1 MHGSHCATWLKPFY
15 ISGVPFFLE
24 SILVNVVSH
33 SLLFREIDFMRIIL
47 LCFLLVPFLSLATD
61 SDKQK
66 SIADFTKNMSQQ
78 VGFFDF
84 YYQIETDKIFLKIDK
99 LDQPFLFQSSM
110 PQGIGSNDI
119 GLDRG
124 QLGDTR
130 LVKFER
136 FGNKVLLKQLN
147 TQYRASSSNL
157 AEQASIDEAFADS
170 VIAGFS
176 IVASNESVVVIDYTD
191 FLLSDIHQISKSLSR
206 SKQGSYSVD
215 AKRSGVYLKRSKSFP
230 ENTELEA
237 LVTFGG
243 SNPGQYVNQ
252 VTPDPISISVHLHH
266 SLVKLPDS
274 KYQLRKFVPFS
285 GFWAV
290 GYQDYSV
297 AIEDSMAK
305 QFIPRH
311 RLSKKQ
317 PNANMSEAVKPIV
330 YYLDPG
336 IPEPVMS
343 ALKEGALWWDQAFR
357 AIGYKNAFQVK
368 VLPADTD
375 PMDVRYN
382 VIQWVHRATRG
393 WSYGS
398 SVIDPRTGEIIKGHV
413 TLGSLRVKQDYLI
426 ALGLTS
432 PFSAE
437 GEVTDDASDDQVDI
451 SKQKEMALARI
462 RQLSAHE
469 VGHTLGIAH
478 NFAASEYGRESVMD
492 YPHPLVKVHN
502 GQISLENAYDVGMGE
517 WDKYVV
523 AYGYQDYTDV
533 KSEQQGL
540 KRLVNDARAKGFRY
554 QSDPDSRQAHSANVE
569 GHLWDNGADPVSELN
584 RISEVRKIAL
594 ANFGLKTIKIGA
606 TLSSLEETFAPI
618 YLLHRYQLDAVAKL
632 IGGVSYEY
640 ESKGDYATAKGVK
653 VIAAKQQKEA
663 VAAMLNTLQTDFLS
677 IPESLAQL
685 ITPKAYGESR
695 NRESFKGRTG
705 HTFDTISAAESA
717 AGYSLSLLLKSE
729 RLNRISQQ
737 KSQLKGAPDIA
748 YLLNELFKQTIKNGI
763 EKDYPQL
770 NKRVNY
776 LVLDQVVKA
785 MQQKNLAPE
794 VRGEIEIQLIDLHK
808 WLKNKGRNAHNE
820 IMARQLEQYWRVGE
834 WKSQFKLMP
843 LPPGSP
849 I

>member
-1 MHGSHCATWLKPFY
+1 
-15 ISGVPFFLE
+15 
-24 SILVNVVSH
+24 
-33 SLLFREIDFMRIIL
+33 MRIVL
-47 LCFLLVPFLSLATD
+47 LCLLLIPFLSFATD
-61 SDKQK
+61 SNKQI
-66 SIADFTKNMSQQ
+66 SVTDFTKNMSQQ
-78 VGFFDF
+78 TGFFDF
-84 YYQIETDKIFLKIDK
+84 YYQIETDKVFLKIDEF
-99 LDQPFLFQSSM
+99 DQPFLFQSSM

-130 LVKFER
+130 LVQFER

-170 VIAGFS
+170 VIAGFPV
-176 IVASNESVVVIDYTD
+176 VAINGDVVVIDYTD
-191 FLLSDIHQISKSLSR
+191 FLLSDIHQISERLTST
-206 SKQGSYSVD
+206 KQGTYKVD
-215 AKRSGVYLKRSKSFP
+215 SKRSGVFLKRSKSFP

-243 SNPGQYVNQ
+243 SKPGQFVNQ
-252 VTPDPISISVHLHH
+252 VTPDPISVSVHLHH
-266 SLVKLPDS
+266 SLVKLPDTD
-274 KYQLRKFVPFS
+274 YQPRKFVPFS
-285 GFWAV
+285 GFWSV

-297 AIEDSMAK
+297 AIEDSMTK

-311 RLSKKQ
+311 RLSKKY
-317 PNANMSEAVKPIV
+317 PSADISEAVEPIV

-343 ALKEGALWWDQAFR
+343 ALRDGALWWDEAFS

-368 VLPADTD
+368 VLPENAD

-398 SVIDPRTGEIIKGHV
+398 SVIDPRSGEIIKGHV

-432 PFSAE
+432 PFSADSGLDE
-437 GEVTDDASDDQVDI
+437 QVDI

-492 YPHPLVKVHN
+492 YPHPLVSVHN
-502 GQISLENAYDVGMGE
+502 GKISLDNAYDVGMGD

-523 AYGYQDYTDV
+523 AYGYQDYLDANT
-533 KSEQQGL
+533 QLQGL
-540 KRLVNDARAKGFRY
+540 KRLVADARGKGFRY
-554 QSDPDSRQAHSANVE
+554 QSDPDSRQSNAANVE
-569 GHLWDNGADPVSELN
+569 GHLWDNGADPVNELK
-584 RISEVRKIAL
+584 RISEVREIAI
-594 ANFGLKTIKIGA
+594 ANFGLKTIKTGA
-606 TLSSLEETFAPI
+606 SLSSLEETFAPI

-632 IGGVSYEY
+632 VGGVSYEY
-640 ESKGDYATAKGVK
+640 ELKGDYLTAKGVQ
-653 VIAAKQQKEA
+653 VVSVSQQKSA
-663 VAAMLNTLQTDFLS
+663 LTAMLNTLQSEFLS
-677 IPESLAQL
+677 IPESLTQL
-685 ITPKAYGESR
+685 ITPKVYGESR

-705 HTFDTISAAESA
+705 HTFDPISAAESA
-717 AGYSLSLLLKSE
+717 AGYSLNLLLKAE
-729 RLNRISQQ
+729 RLNRIAQQ
-737 KSQLKGAPDIA
+737 NNRLKGAPDIA
-748 YLLNELFKQTIKNGI
+748 FLLTELFEYSIKSGI
-763 EKDYPQL
+763 DKDYPQL
-770 NKRVNY
+770 SKRVNY

-785 MQQKNLAPE
+785 MEQKNLAPE
-794 VRGEIEIQLIDLHK
+794 VRGEIELQLIDLHK
-808 WLKNKGRNAHNE
+808 WLKNKNRNSHNKV
-820 IMARQLEQYWRVGE
+820 MARQLEQYWRLGK
-834 WKSQFKLMP
+834 WHSQFTLKP

>member
-1 MHGSHCATWLKPFY
+1 MVLACFIF
-15 ISGVPFFLE
+15 ISALSPAVELE
-24 SILVNVVSH
+24 DVNPI
-33 SLLFREIDFMRIIL
+33 E
-47 LCFLLVPFLSLATD
+47 
-61 SDKQK
+61 K
-66 SIADFTKNMSQQ
+66 FTINLQHK

-84 YYQIETDKIFLKIDK
+84 YYQIEQDKVFLKIDK
-99 LDQPFLFQSSM
+99 FDQTFLFQSSM

-136 FGNKVLLKQLN
+136 YGNKVLLKQLN

-170 VIAGFS
+170 VIAGFPV
-176 IVASNESVVVIDYTD
+176 VAADDNSVIIDYTD
-191 FLLSDIHQISKSLSR
+191 FLLSDIHQISQRLAATD
-206 SKQGSYSVD
+206 QGSYKVD
-215 AKRSGVYLKRSKSFP
+215 LKRSGVYLDRSKAFP
-230 ENTELEA
+230 DNTELEA

-243 SNPGQYVNQ
+243 SKPGQYVYQ

-266 SLVKLPDS
+266 SLVKLPDTD
-274 KYQLRKFVPFS
+274 YQPRKFVPFS
-285 GFWAV
+285 GFWSV

-297 AIEDSMAK
+297 AIEDNMTK

-311 RLSKKQ
+311 RLNKKQ
-317 PNANMSEAVKPIV
+317 PNADMSEAIEPIV

-343 ALKEGALWWDQAFR
+343 ALRDGALWWDQAFS

-368 VLPADTD
+368 VLPEDAD

-398 SVIDPRTGEIIKGHV
+398 SVIDPRSGEIIKGHV

-432 PFSAE
+432 PFSAD
-437 GEVTDDASDDQVDI
+437 GMAVDAADEQVDI
-451 SKQKEMALARI
+451 SEQKNMALARI

-469 VGHTLGIAH
+469 VGHTIGIAH

-492 YPHPLVKVHN
+492 YPHPLMRVQN
-502 GQISLENAYDVGMGE
+502 GKISLDDAYDEGIGE

-523 AYGYQDYTDV
+523 AYGYQVYPDT
-533 KSEQQGL
+533 KSEQRGL
-540 KRLVNDARAKGFRY
+540 KSLVVDARANGFRY
-554 QSDPDSRQAHSANVE
+554 QSDPDSRQSNAANAE
-569 GHLWDNGADPVSELN
+569 GHLWDNGADPVAELS
-584 RISEVRKIAL
+584 RIGEVRKVAM
-594 ANFGLKTIKIGA
+594 ANFGLKTIKTGA

-640 ESKGDYATAKGVK
+640 ELKGDYLMAKGVNI
-653 VIAAKQQKEA
+653 VAGKQQKVA
-663 VAAMLNTLQTDFLS
+663 LAAMLKTLHSDFLS
-677 IPESLAQL
+677 IPTKLTQL

-695 NRESFKGRTG
+695 TRESFKGRTG
-705 HTFDTISAAESA
+705 HTFDPISAAESA
-717 AGYSLSLLLKSE
+717 AGYSLNLLLKAE
-729 RLNRISQQ
+729 RLNRVSQQ
-737 KSQLKGAPDIA
+737 KQHSKDTPDVA
-748 YLLNELFKQTIKNGI
+748 YLLTTLFKNTIKK
-763 EKDYPQL
+763 ESSKDKTLL
-770 NKRVNY
+770 NQRVNY

-785 MQQKNLAPE
+785 LHQEALAPE
-794 VRGEIEIQLIDLHK
+794 VRGEIELQLINLHS
-808 WLKNKGRNAHNE
+808 WLKNKSRHSHSE
-820 IMARQLEQYWRVGE
+820 VMARQLEQYWRLGKWVSHFE
-834 WKSQFKLMP
+834 LKP

>member
-1 MHGSHCATWLKPFY
+1 MRLTLVCLVFISVLSSAKDIKGSSSVKA
-15 ISGVPFFLE
+15 
-24 SILVNVVSH
+24 
-33 SLLFREIDFMRIIL
+33 
-47 LCFLLVPFLSLATD
+47 
-61 SDKQK
+61 
-66 SIADFTKNMSQQ
+66 FTENMQSQD
-78 VGFFDF
+78 GFFDF

-99 LDQPFLFQSSM
+99 FDQPFLFQSSM

-147 TQYRASSSNL
+147 TQYRASSSNI

-170 VIAGFS
+170 VIAGFTV
-176 IVASNESVVVIDYTD
+176 VATDDDTVVIDYTD
-191 FLLSDIHQISKSLSR
+191 FLLSDIHQISQRLTGTD
-206 SKQGSYSVD
+206 QGSYNVD
-215 AKRSGVYLKRSKSFP
+215 LKRSGVYLKRSKAFP
-230 ENTELEA
+230 DNTELEA

-243 SNPGQYVNQ
+243 SKPGQYVYQ

-266 SLVKLPDS
+266 SLVKLPDNN
-274 KYQLRKFVPFS
+274 YQPRKFVPFS
-285 GFWAV
+285 GFGSV

-297 AIEDSMAK
+297 AIEDNMTQ

-311 RLSKKQ
+311 RLNKKQ
-317 PNANMSEAVKPIV
+317 PNAAISEAIEPII

-343 ALKEGALWWDQAFR
+343 ALKGGALWWDQAFS
-357 AIGYKNAFQVK
+357 AIGYKNAFQVR
-368 VLPADTD
+368 VLPEDAD

-398 SVIDPRTGEIIKGHV
+398 SVIDPRSGEIIKGHV
-413 TLGSLRVKQDYLI
+413 TLGSLRVKQDFLI

-432 PFSAE
+432 PFSAD
-437 GEVTDDASDDQVDI
+437 GVDVNAADSISDDHVDI
-451 SKQKEMALARI
+451 SKQKDMALARI

-469 VGHTLGIAH
+469 VGHTIGISH

-492 YPHPLVKVHN
+492 YPHPLVSVQDGK
-502 GQISLENAYDVGMGE
+502 ISLDDAYDVGMGE

-523 AYGYQDYTDV
+523 AYGYQVYPDAN
-533 KSEQQGL
+533 SEQQGL
-540 KRLVNDARAKGFRY
+540 NRLVVDARAKGFRY
-554 QSDPDSRQAHSANVE
+554 QSDPDSRQSNAANVE
-569 GHLWDNGADPVSELN
+569 GHLWDNGADPVSELS
-584 RISEVRKIAL
+584 RISEVRKVAM
-594 ANFGLKTIKIGA
+594 ANFGIKTIKTGA

-618 YLLHRYQLDAVAKL
+618 YLLHRYQLDAAAKL

-640 ESKGDYATAKGVK
+640 ELKGDYVTAKGVN
-653 VIAAKQQKEA
+653 VVSGELQRGALAG
-663 VAAMLNTLQTDFLS
+663 MLNTLQSDFLS
-677 IPESLAQL
+677 IPERLIQL

-705 HTFDTISAAESA
+705 HTFDPISAAESA
-717 AGYSLSLLLKSE
+717 AGYSLNLLLKAE
-729 RLNRISQQ
+729 RLNRVAQQQ
-737 KSQLKGAPDIA
+737 KRLQDAPDVA
-748 YLLNELFKQTIKNGI
+748 YLLTNLFKHSIKSKI
-763 EKDYPQL
+763 IKVHSQL
-770 NKRVNY
+770 SQRVNY

-785 MQQKNLAPE
+785 MHQENLAPE
-794 VRGEIEIQLIDLHK
+794 VRGEIELQLIDLHK
-808 WLKNKGRNAHNE
+808 WLINKKRNSHNE
-820 IMARQLEQYWRVGE
+820 VMARQLEQYWRLGR
-834 WKSQFKLMP
+834 WDSQFTLKP

>member
-1 MHGSHCATWLKPFY
+1 MRMILACLVF
-15 ISGVPFFLE
+15 ISVL
-24 SILVNVVSH
+24 SIAG
-33 SLLFREIDFMRIIL
+33 EIDNAK
-47 LCFLLVPFLSLATD
+47 P
-61 SDKQK
+61 
-66 SIADFTKNMSQQ
+66 IAGFTAEMQHQ
-78 VGFFDF
+78 EGFFDF
-84 YYQIETDKIFLKIDK
+84 YYQIETNKVFLKIDK
-99 LDQPFLFQSSM
+99 FDKIFLFQSSM

-147 TQYRASSSNL
+147 TQYRASSSNI
-157 AEQASIDEAFADS
+157 AEQASINEAFADS

-176 IVASNESVVVIDYTD
+176 VVATDGDAVVIDYTD
-191 FLLSDIHQISKSLSR
+191 FLLSDIHQISQRLTAT
-206 SKQGSYSVD
+206 KQGSYKVD
-215 AKRSGVYLKRSKSFP
+215 LKRSGVFLKRSKSFP
-230 ENTELEA
+230 DNTELEA

-243 SNPGQYVNQ
+243 SKPGQYVTQ

-266 SLVKLPDS
+266 SLVKLPDTD
-274 KYQLRKFVPFS
+274 YQPRTFVPFS
-285 GFWAV
+285 GFWSV
-290 GYQDYSV
+290 DYEDYSV
-297 AIEDSMAK
+297 PIEQSMTK

-311 RLSKKQ
+311 RLNKKQ
-317 PNANMSEAVKPIV
+317 PNLDISEAIEPIV

-343 ALKEGALWWDQAFR
+343 ALKDGALWWDQAFS

-368 VLPADTD
+368 VLPEDAD

-398 SVIDPRTGEIIKGHV
+398 SVIDPRSGEIIKGHV

-432 PFSAE
+432 PFSAGGTGADYG
-437 GEVTDDASDDQVDI
+437 GENNPPDDQVDT

-469 VGHTLGIAH
+469 VGHTLGISH

-492 YPHPLVKVHN
+492 YPHPLVSVKD
-502 GQISLENAYDVGMGE
+502 GKISLDNAYDVGMGE

-523 AYGYQDYTDV
+523 AYGYQEYPDAIT
-533 KSEQQGL
+533 EQQAL
-540 KRLVNDARAKGFRY
+540 KRLVVDARAKGFKY
-554 QSDPDSRQAHSANVE
+554 QSDPDSRQSNAANAQ
-569 GHLWDNGADPVSELN
+569 GHLWDNGADPVSELS
-584 RISEVRKIAL
+584 RISEVRNVAM
-594 ANFGLKTIKIGA
+594 ANFGLKTLKTGA

-640 ESKGDYATAKGVK
+640 ESKGDYAVAKGVK
-653 VIAAKQQKEA
+653 VIAAKQQKDA
-663 VAAMLNTLQTDFLS
+663 LAAMLNTLQSDFLS
-677 IPESLAQL
+677 IPESLVQL

-705 HTFDTISAAESA
+705 HTFDPISAAESA
-717 AGYSLSLLLKSE
+717 AGYSLNLLLKAE
-729 RLNRISQQ
+729 RLNRIAQQ
-737 KSQLKGAPDIA
+737 QEQLKGVPDLA
-748 YLLNELFKQTIKNGI
+748 YLLSELFTHSIKDGI
-763 EKDYPQL
+763 DKDYPQL
-770 NKRVNY
+770 SKRVNY

-785 MQQKNLAPE
+785 MQQENLAPE
-794 VRGEIEIQLIDLHK
+794 ARGEIELQLIDLHK

-820 IMARQLEQYWRVGE
+820 VMARQLEQYWRLGK
-834 WKSQFKLMP
+834 WHTQFILKP

>member
-1 MHGSHCATWLKPFY
+1 MRFVYFC
-15 ISGVPFFLE
+15 
-24 SILVNVVSH
+24 
-33 SLLFREIDFMRIIL
+33 LF
-47 LCFLLVPFLSLATD
+47 VLSTQVFATD
-61 SDKQK
+61 SNDQT
-66 SIADFTKNMSQQ
+66 SIADFTKDMSKET
-78 VGFFDF
+78 GFFDF
-84 YYQIETDKIFLKIDK
+84 YYQIEQDKIFLKIDK
-99 LDQPFLFQSSM
+99 FDQPFLFQSSM

-136 FGNKVLLKQLN
+136 FGNKVLLKQFN

-170 VIAGFS
+170 VIAGFTV
-176 IVASNESVVVIDYTD
+176 VAVDGDVVIIDYSN
-191 FLLSDIHQISKSLSR
+191 FLLSDIHQISQRLAGT
-206 SKQGSYSVD
+206 KQGSYQVD
-215 AKRSGVYLKRSKSFP
+215 SKRSGVYLKKSKAFP
-230 ENTELEA
+230 KNTELEA

-243 SNPGQYVNQ
+243 SKPGQYVNQ

-266 SLVKLPDS
+266 SLIKLPDAD
-274 KYQLRKFVPFS
+274 YQPREFVPFS
-285 GFWAV
+285 GFWSV

-297 AIEDSMAK
+297 AIEDNMTK

-311 RLSKKQ
+311 RLHKKQ
-317 PNANMSEAVKPIV
+317 PNSQVSEAIEPIV

-343 ALKEGALWWDQAFR
+343 ALKDGALWWDQAFS

-368 VLPADTD
+368 VLPADAD

-432 PFSAE
+432 PFS
-437 GEVTDDASDDQVDI
+437 EVGVGADSPPDDQVDT
-451 SKQKEMALARI
+451 SKQKQMALARI

-469 VGHTLGIAH
+469 VGHTLGISH

-492 YPHPLVKVHN
+492 YPHPLVSVKD
-502 GQISLENAYDVGMGE
+502 GKISLENAYDVGMGE

-523 AYGYQDYTDV
+523 AYGYQDFPDTSTE
-533 KSEQQGL
+533 KQGL
-540 KRLVNDARAKGFRY
+540 NRLVVDARAKGFRY
-554 QSDPDSRQAHSANVE
+554 QSDPDARQSHAANVE
-569 GHLWDNGADPVSELN
+569 GHLWDNGSDPVSELS
-584 RISEVRKIAL
+584 RISEVRQVAM
-594 ANFGLKTIKIGA
+594 ANFGLKTIKTGA

-640 ESKGDYATAKGVK
+640 ELKGDYSTAKGVK
-653 VIAAKQQKEA
+653 VISAAQQKAA
-663 VAAMLNTLQTDFLS
+663 VEAMLNTLDSDFLS
-677 IPESLAQL
+677 IPGSLSQL

-705 HTFDTISAAESA
+705 HTFDPISAAESA
-717 AGYSLSLLLKSE
+717 AGYSLSLLLKAE
-729 RLNRISQQ
+729 RLNRVAQQ
-737 KSQLKGAPDIA
+737 GEQLKGTPNIA
-748 YLLNELFKQTIKNGI
+748 YLLNTLFNQSIKRGI
-763 EKDYPQL
+763 DKAHPQL
-770 NKRVNY
+770 SKRVNY

-785 MQQKNLAPE
+785 MQQDNLAPE
-794 VRGEIEIQLIDLHK
+794 VRGDIELQLINLHK
-808 WLKNKGRNAHNE
+808 WLKNKSRNVHNKV
-820 IMARQLEQYWRVGE
+820 MARQLDQYWRLGK
-834 WKSQFKLMP
+834 WQSQFKLKA

>member
-1 MHGSHCATWLKPFY
+1 MRMILACFIF
-15 ISGVPFFLE
+15 ISALSPAVELE
-24 SILVNVVSH
+24 DVNPI
-33 SLLFREIDFMRIIL
+33 EN
-47 LCFLLVPFLSLATD
+47 
-61 SDKQK
+61 
-66 SIADFTKNMSQQ
+66 FTINMQHK

-84 YYQIETDKIFLKIDK
+84 YYQIEADKVFLKIDQF
-99 LDQPFLFQSSM
+99 DQPFLFQSSM

-136 FGNKVLLKQLN
+136 YGNKVLLKQLN
-147 TQYRASSSNL
+147 TQYRASSFNL

-170 VIAGFS
+170 VIAGFPV
-176 IVASNESVVVIDYTD
+176 VAADDNSVVIDYTD
-191 FLLSDIHQISKSLSR
+191 FLLSDIHQISQRLAATD
-206 SKQGSYSVD
+206 QGSYKVD
-215 AKRSGVYLKRSKSFP
+215 LKRSGVYLDRSKAFP
-230 ENTELEA
+230 DNTELEA

-243 SNPGQYVNQ
+243 SKPGQYVYQ

-266 SLVKLPDS
+266 SLVKLPDTD
-274 KYQLRKFVPFS
+274 YQPRKFVPFS
-285 GFWAV
+285 GFWSV

-297 AIEDSMAK
+297 AIENNMTK
-305 QFIPRH
+305 LFIPRH
-311 RLSKKQ
+311 RLNKKQ
-317 PNANMSEAVKPIV
+317 PNADISEAIEPIV

-343 ALKEGALWWDQAFR
+343 ALRNGALWWDEAFS

-368 VLPADTD
+368 VLPEDAD

-398 SVIDPRTGEIIKGHV
+398 SVIDPRSGEIIKGHV

-432 PFSAE
+432 PFSADGVAADE
-437 GEVTDDASDDQVDI
+437 QVDI
-451 SKQKEMALARI
+451 SKQKNMALARI

-469 VGHTLGIAH
+469 VGHTIGIAH

-492 YPHPLVKVHN
+492 YPHPLIRVQN
-502 GQISLENAYDVGMGE
+502 GKISLDDAYDEGIGE

-523 AYGYQDYTDV
+523 AYGYQVYPDT

-540 KRLVNDARAKGFRY
+540 KRLVVDARANGFRY
-554 QSDPDSRQAHSANVE
+554 QSDPDSRQSNAANAE
-569 GHLWDNGADPVSELN
+569 GHLWDNGADPVAELS
-584 RISEVRKIAL
+584 RIGEVRKVAM
-594 ANFGLKTIKIGA
+594 ANFGLKTIKTGA

-640 ESKGDYATAKGVK
+640 ELKGDYLTAKGVN
-653 VIAAKQQKEA
+653 VVAGKQQKVA
-663 VAAMLNTLQTDFLS
+663 LAAMLKTLHSDFLS
-677 IPESLAQL
+677 IPTRLTQL

-695 NRESFKGRTG
+695 TRESFKGRTG
-705 HTFDTISAAESA
+705 HTFDPISAAESA
-717 AGYSLSLLLKSE
+717 AGYSLNLLLKAE
-729 RLNRISQQ
+729 RLNRVSQQ
-737 KSQLKGAPDIA
+737 KQHSQDTPDVA
-748 YLLNELFKQTIKNGI
+748 YLLTTLFKNTIKSKVT
-763 EKDYPQL
+763 KDNTLLSQ
-770 NKRVNY
+770 RVSY

-785 MQQKNLAPE
+785 LHQAELAPE
-794 VRGEIEIQLIDLHK
+794 VRGEIELQLINLHS
-808 WLKNKGRNAHNE
+808 WLKTKSRNSHSE
-820 IMARQLEQYWRVGE
+820 VMARQLEQYWRLGKWVSHFE
-834 WKSQFKLMP
+834 LKP

>member
-1 MHGSHCATWLKPFY
+1 MG
-15 ISGVPFFLE
+15 
-24 SILVNVVSH
+24 NVVYEFFIKEKNPMRFAVIC
-33 SLLFREIDFMRIIL
+33 LLIL
-47 LCFLLVPFLSLATD
+47 STQVFATD
-61 SDKQK
+61 SIKHT
-66 SIADFTKNMSQQ
+66 SVADFTKEMQMQ
-78 VGFFDF
+78 TGFFDF
-84 YYQIETDKIFLKIDK
+84 YYQIETDKVFLKIDQFE
-99 LDQPFLFQSSM
+99 QPFLFQSSM

-136 FGNKVLLKQLN
+136 YGNKVLLKQLN

-170 VIAGFS
+170 VIAGFAV
-176 IVASNESVVVIDYTD
+176 VATDGDAVVIDYTE
-191 FLLSDIHQISKSLSR
+191 FLLSDIHQISQRLTST
-206 SKQGSYSVD
+206 KQGSYKAD
-215 AKRSGVYLKRSKSFP
+215 PKRSGVFLKRSKAFP
-230 ENTELEA
+230 DNTELEA

-243 SNPGQYVNQ
+243 SKPGEFVNQ

-266 SLVKLPDS
+266 SLVKLPDTD
-274 KYQLRKFVPFS
+274 YQPRKFVPFS
-285 GFWAV
+285 GFWSV

-297 AIEDSMAK
+297 PIEDNMTK

-317 PNANMSEAVKPIV
+317 PSAEISEAIEPIV

-343 ALKEGALWWDQAFR
+343 ALKDGALWWDQAFS

-368 VLPADTD
+368 VLPEDAD

-398 SVIDPRTGEIIKGHV
+398 SVIDPRSGEIIKGHV

-432 PFSAE
+432 PFSAD
-437 GEVTDDASDDQVDI
+437 GSGADINSRPDDQVDI
-451 SKQKEMALARI
+451 SKQKDMALARI

-469 VGHTLGIAH
+469 VGHTIGIAH

-492 YPHPLVKVHN
+492 YPHPLVSVKD
-502 GQISLENAYDVGMGE
+502 GKISLENAYDVGMGA

-523 AYGYQDYTDV
+523 TYGYQEYPDANT
-533 KSEQQGL
+533 EQQAL
-540 KRLVNDARAKGFRY
+540 KELVADARAKGFKY
-554 QSDPDSRQAHSANVE
+554 QSDPDSRPAHAANVE
-569 GHLWDNGADPVSELN
+569 GHLWDNGADPVSELI
-584 RISEVRKIAL
+584 RISEVREVAM
-594 ANFGLKTIKIGA
+594 ANFGLKTIKTGA
-606 TLSSLEETFAPI
+606 TLSSLEEIFAPI

-640 ESKGDYATAKGVK
+640 ESKGDYSVAKGVK
-653 VIAAKQQKEA
+653 VISAKQQIDA
-663 VAAMLNTLQTDFLS
+663 LDAMLKTLQGDFLS
-677 IPESLAQL
+677 IPGSVVQL

-695 NRESFKGRTG
+695 NRESFNGRTG
-705 HTFDTISAAESA
+705 HTFDPISAAESA
-717 AGYSLSLLLKSE
+717 AGYSLSLLLKAE

-737 KSQLKGAPDIA
+737 KEQLKGVPDLA
-748 YLLNELFKQTIKNGI
+748 YLFTKLFKNSIKDGVD
-763 EKDYPQL
+763 KDYPQL
-770 NKRVNY
+770 SKRVNY
-776 LVLDQVVKA
+776 LVLDQVVKS
-785 MQQKNLAPE
+785 MQQENLAPE
-794 VRGEIEIQLIDLHK
+794 VRGEIELQLIDLHK
-808 WLKNKGRNAHNE
+808 WLKNKARNAHNE
-820 IMARQLEQYWRVGE
+820 IMARQLEQYWRLGQ
-834 WKSQFKLMP
+834 WHSQFILKP

>member
-1 MHGSHCATWLKPFY
+1 
-15 ISGVPFFLE
+15 
-24 SILVNVVSH
+24 
-33 SLLFREIDFMRIIL
+33 MRVIL
-47 LCFLLVPFLSLATD
+47 LCLLLIPALSFATD
-61 SDKQK
+61 SFKQK
-66 SIADFTKNMSQQ
+66 SVADFTKGMAQQ
-78 VGFFDF
+78 IGFFDF
-84 YYQIETDKIFLKIDK
+84 YYQIEQDKVFLKIDK
-99 LDQPFLFQSSM
+99 FDQTFLFQSSM

-136 FGNKVLLKQLN
+136 YGNKVLLKQLN

-170 VIAGFS
+170 VIAGFPV
-176 IVASNESVVVIDYTD
+176 VAADDNSVIIDYTD
-191 FLLSDIHQISKSLSR
+191 FLLSDIHQISQRLAATD
-206 SKQGSYSVD
+206 QGSYKVD
-215 AKRSGVYLKRSKSFP
+215 LKRSGVYLDRSKAFP
-230 ENTELEA
+230 DNTELEA

-243 SNPGQYVNQ
+243 SKPGQYVYQ

-266 SLVKLPDS
+266 SLVKLPDTD
-274 KYQLRKFVPFS
+274 YQPRKFVPFS
-285 GFWAV
+285 GFWSV

-297 AIEDSMAK
+297 AIEDNMTK

-311 RLSKKQ
+311 RLNKKQ
-317 PNANMSEAVKPIV
+317 PNADMSEAIEPIV

-343 ALKEGALWWDQAFR
+343 ALRDGALWWDQAFS

-368 VLPADTD
+368 VLPEDAD

-398 SVIDPRTGEIIKGHV
+398 SVIDPRSGEIIKGHV

-432 PFSAE
+432 PFSAD
-437 GEVTDDASDDQVDI
+437 GMAVDAADEQVDI
-451 SKQKEMALARI
+451 SEQKNMALARI

-469 VGHTLGIAH
+469 VGHTIGIAH

-492 YPHPLVKVHN
+492 YPHPLMRVQN
-502 GQISLENAYDVGMGE
+502 GKISLDDAYDEGIGE

-523 AYGYQDYTDV
+523 AYGYQVYPDT
-533 KSEQQGL
+533 KSEQRGL
-540 KRLVNDARAKGFRY
+540 KSLVVDARANGFRY
-554 QSDPDSRQAHSANVE
+554 QSDPDSRQSNAANAE
-569 GHLWDNGADPVSELN
+569 GHLWDNGADPVAELS
-584 RISEVRKIAL
+584 RIGEVRKVAM
-594 ANFGLKTIKIGA
+594 ANFGLKTIKTGA

-640 ESKGDYATAKGVK
+640 ELKGDYLMAKGVNI
-653 VIAAKQQKEA
+653 VAGKQQKVA
-663 VAAMLNTLQTDFLS
+663 LAAMLKTLHSDFLS
-677 IPESLAQL
+677 IPTRLTQL

-695 NRESFKGRTG
+695 TRESFKGRTG
-705 HTFDTISAAESA
+705 HTFDPISAAESA
-717 AGYSLSLLLKSE
+717 AGYSLNLLLKAE
-729 RLNRISQQ
+729 RLNRVSQQ
-737 KSQLKGAPDIA
+737 KQHSKDTPDVA
-748 YLLNELFKQTIKNGI
+748 YLLTTLFKNTIKK
-763 EKDYPQL
+763 ESSKDKTLL
-770 NKRVNY
+770 NQRVNY

-785 MQQKNLAPE
+785 LHQEALAPE
-794 VRGEIEIQLIDLHK
+794 VRGEIELQLINLHS
-808 WLKNKGRNAHNE
+808 WLKNKSRHSHSE
-820 IMARQLEQYWRVGE
+820 VMARQLEQYWRLGKWVSHFE
-834 WKSQFKLMP
+834 LKP

>member
-1 MHGSHCATWLKPFY
+1 ML
-15 ISGVPFFLE
+15 GVYNCLRDIPMRFAYFFLF
-24 SILVNVVSH
+24 ILSTQV
-33 SLLFREIDFMRIIL
+33 F
-47 LCFLLVPFLSLATD
+47 ATD
-61 SDKQK
+61 SNTKK
-66 SIADFTKNMSQQ
+66 SITDFTKDMQHQ
-78 VGFFDF
+78 RGFFEF
-84 YYQIETDKIFLKIDK
+84 YYQIETDKVFLKIDK
-99 LDQPFLFQSSM
+99 FEQPFLFQSSM

-136 FGNKVLLKQLN
+136 YGNKVLLKQLN

-176 IVASNESVVVIDYTD
+176 IMATDGDIVVIDYTD
-191 FLLSDIHQISKSLSR
+191 FLLSDIHQISQRLTAT
-206 SKQGSYSVD
+206 KQGSYKVD
-215 AKRSGVYLKRSKSFP
+215 LTRSGVFLKRSKSFP

-243 SNPGQYVNQ
+243 SKPGQYVYQ

-266 SLVKLPDS
+266 SLVKLPNTD
-274 KYQLRKFVPFS
+274 YQPRKFVPFS
-285 GFWAV
+285 GFWSV
-290 GYQDYSV
+290 GYEDYSV
-297 AIEDSMAK
+297 PIQESMKK

-311 RLSKKQ
+311 RLNKKQ
-317 PNANMSEAVKPIV
+317 PNADMSEAIDPII

-343 ALKEGALWWDQAFR
+343 ALKDGALWWDQAFN

-368 VLPADTD
+368 VLPQDAD

-398 SVIDPRTGEIIKGHV
+398 SVIDPRSGEIIKGHV

-432 PFSAE
+432 PFSGDGAASD
-437 GEVTDDASDDQVDI
+437 VASRHNLSDDQVDT
-451 SKQKEMALARI
+451 SKQTEMALARI

-469 VGHTLGIAH
+469 VGHTLGISH

-492 YPHPLVKVHN
+492 YPHPLVSVKD
-502 GQISLENAYDVGMGE
+502 GKISLDNAYDVGMGA

-523 AYGYQDYTDV
+523 AYGYQEYPDAIT
-533 KSEQQGL
+533 EQQAL
-540 KRLVNDARAKGFRY
+540 KHLVSDARAKGFKY
-554 QSDPDSRQAHSANVE
+554 QSDPDARQSHAANVE
-569 GHLWDNGADPVSELN
+569 GHLWDNGADPVRELT
-584 RISEVRKIAL
+584 RISEVRKVAM
-594 ANFGLKTIKIGA
+594 ANFGLKTIKTGA
-606 TLSSLEETFAPI
+606 TLSSLEEIFAPI
-618 YLLHRYQLDAVAKL
+618 YLFHRYQLDAVAKL
-632 IGGVSYEY
+632 IGGVNYEY
-640 ESKGDYATAKGVK
+640 ESKGDYSVAKGVK
-653 VIAAKQQKEA
+653 VISAKQQKDA
-663 VAAMLNTLQTDFLS
+663 LTAMLNTLQSDFLS
-677 IPESLAQL
+677 IPESVVQL

-705 HTFDTISAAESA
+705 HTFDPISAAESA
-717 AGYSLSLLLKSE
+717 AGYSLNLLLQAE
-729 RLNRISQQ
+729 RLNRIAQQ
-737 KSQLKGAPDIA
+737 KHRLKGVPDLA
-748 YLLNELFKQTIKNGI
+748 YLLTELFKLTIKDGI
-763 EKDYPQL
+763 DRDHPQL
-770 NKRVNY
+770 SKRINY
-776 LVLDQVVKA
+776 LVLDQVVQA
-785 MQQKNLAPE
+785 MQQEKLAPE
-794 VRGEIEIQLIDLHK
+794 ARGEMALQLIDLHK
-808 WLKNKGRNAHNE
+808 WLKNKKRNAHNE
-820 IMARQLEQYWRVGE
+820 VMARQLEQYWRLGK
-834 WKSQFKLMP
+834 WHTQFTLKP